1 MLKVPTDAPRELAHL
16 FHYQLTVFN
25 SIRLDNE
32 EMEMELAQLR
42 LLSLSKKVKS
52 SVHFQWYGGSIG

>member
-1 MLKVPTDAPRELAHL
+1 MLKVPTDAPRELVHL